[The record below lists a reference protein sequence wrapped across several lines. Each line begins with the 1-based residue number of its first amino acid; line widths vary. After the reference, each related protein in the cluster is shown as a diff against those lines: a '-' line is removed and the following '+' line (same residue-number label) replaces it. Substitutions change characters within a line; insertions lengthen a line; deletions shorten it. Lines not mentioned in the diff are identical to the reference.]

1 MGLQEGS
8 KEDES
13 TNNLGDATQGNG
25 GLDQL
30 VIGQRL
36 SKLGSPLPFKEGM
49 NIEVVENINQPFLIH
64 TNNFEVVVWRT
75 LKLLDRLNYESKVK
89 TIEG

>member
-49 NIEVVENINQPFLIH
+49 NIGL
-64 TNNFEVVVWRT
+64 
-75 LKLLDRLNYESKVK
+75 LK
-89 TIEG
+89 I

>member
-1 MGLQEGS
+1 
-8 KEDES
+8 
-13 TNNLGDATQGNG
+13 
-25 GLDQL
+25 
-30 VIGQRL
+30 
-36 SKLGSPLPFKEGM
+36 M